1 MRKISFV
8 LLVILLFA
16 LVGSVSAQGVELPT
30 VPATSPVQGELE
42 AALLA
47 FFKLISDVTFVP
59 VAAGFVIAAT
69 ALLKKVLP
77 ATVPSGGIAISVQVI
92 VWVVYVVS
100 KHFGYADQFG
110 SYIGILTT
118 ILTAVS
124 GLVLSSY
131 VATKGYEKAAANN
144 VPLLGYQRRVG

>member
-131 VATKGYEKAAANN
+131 AATWGYQKATARN
-144 VPLLGYQRRVG
+144 VPLLGYQRPVG